1 MGDKEHLD
9 MFTNRFATEYFK
21 LVSMLKRLHSGEEQK
36 AVDFIFAINARLV
49 AAFFIEALPKHF
61 DDLRKDMSNPKNS
74 QVVQPDDLTEAF
86 KLASDYN
93 NVKGNRM
100 TLASPPPGNSIV
112 GISTTVDSSDPKALK
127 LALAAIEKKQQQAAG
142 SKPGNKSPPP
152 PSTPPPATP
161 RLTSP
166 SRQNELGL
174 RIRKTLLLS
183 TKRGKTCS
191 FAPRGK
197 AHVCKLSQ
205 KDFSCWP
212 ECPNDQLQ

>member
-1 MGDKEHLD
+1 LAVEKDKRFFTLQDSNDALGFWTLIESHCHMGENFGFREYALQLKRLSVLVMGDKEHLD

-36 AVDFIFAINARLV
+36 AVDFIFAIKARLV

-74 QVVQPDDLTEAF
+74 QFVQPDDLTEAF

-93 NVKGNRM
+93 NVKCNRM

-161 RLTSP
+161 ADKS
-166 SRQNELGL
+166 
-174 RIRKTLLLS
+174 KS
-183 TKRGKTCS
+183 TK
-191 FAPRGK
+191 
-197 AHVCKLSQ
+197 
-205 KDFSCWP
+205 
-212 ECPNDQLQ
+212 